1 MYDTPQKGRL
11 GKFKWLIAGSF
22 FFLAIMPV
30 APFLLPAPFV
40 RLALVYTFPAYTPSL
55 GSATLTP
62 EGRLTLYDLVLHDTA
77 PLGRQPLLT
86 VREVEAV
93 GGQGIA

>member
-1 MYDTPQKGRL
+1 MYDTLEKRRL
-11 GKFKWLIAGSF
+11 GKFKWLIAGLF
-22 FFLAIMPV
+22 LFLATMSV

-55 GSATLTP
+55 GSATLTS

-77 PLGRQPLLT
+77 APGGDAGAMA
-86 VREVEAV
+86 RERS
-93 GGQGIA
+93 